1 MDALF
6 QLLGKL
12 SPAALL
18 VALALIVIG
27 GLGYIIYMLVRQGQ
41 TNAAAMLALQS
52 NHLHELPEMAE
63 TLRRMEQKQ
72 DAATVAYL
80 GHFSAV
86 LQELAYLR
94 ARVNGR

>member
-12 SPAALL
+12 SPTVL
-18 VALALIVIG
+18 VTVLALVVIG
-27 GLGYIIYMLVRQGQ
+27 GLGYIIFLLVRQGS
-41 TNAAAMLALQS
+41 AAARAMAALQE
-52 NHLHELPEMAE
+52 NHLHELPEIAE

-72 DAATVAYL
+72 DATAVAYL
-80 GHFSAV
+80 GHFSAI